1 MINIGIRWPQHGYL
15 LQNLL
20 FSYITLQLVGLFS
33 MFDIELIRIA
43 GVVMKL
49 LAIFDV
55 AELSLALLSI
65 QELGLISV
73 HLKLRACLLE
83 LLLVLVVA
91 LELPNSQRMSHLGV
105 ILNAKEADL
114 MALILHKCLL
124 IAEL

>member
-1 MINIGIRWPQHGYL
+1 
-15 LQNLL
+15 
-20 FSYITLQLVGLFS
+20 

-49 LAIFDV
+49 LAIVDV

-105 ILNAKEADL
+105 ILNAKEAHL